1 MVVDGRDDPCM
12 TKHST
17 PILADA
23 NLCASDADDSH
34 RYGENEMIIGAV
46 VTSKLD
52 LGETAAQLPEEP
64 DEPEQFE
71 EVESQA
77 FADHDLDDV
86 DLDGAFGQAE
96 V

>member
-1 MVVDGRDDPCM
+1 M

-23 NLCASDADDSH
+23 NLRASDADDSH

-77 FADHDLDDV
+77 FADHDWDDV

>member
-1 MVVDGRDDPCM
+1 M

-17 PILADA
+17 PIFADA
-23 NLCASDADDSH
+23 NLCAADADDSH

-52 LGETAAQLPEEP
+52 LDETAAQLPEEP
-64 DEPEQFE
+64 DEPEQFD
-71 EVESQA
+71 EVESQT

-86 DLDGAFGQAE
+86 DLDSAFGQAE

>member
-1 MVVDGRDDPCM
+1 M

-17 PILADA
+17 PIFADA

-34 RYGENEMIIGAV
+34 RYGENEMIIDAV

-52 LGETAAQLPEEP
+52 LGETATHLPEEVGHS
-64 DEPEQFE
+64 EQPGQ
-71 EVESQA
+71 VESSA
-77 FADHDLDDV
+77 VADHDLGDAG
-86 DLDGAFGQAE
+86 LDRAFGQAE